1 MAANTIDSLYDELNR
16 AKKDH
21 ANNMSRIYSEARNI
35 RQPIQ
40 PIQPIQPKVNPSI
53 LGKVATLFRSKKPK
67 IEQNKAYNNASKEY
81 IEQNKAYNNASKEYI
96 AKLNALGTTMDK
108 KSEEHGIKIKNIE
121 QRIADEEKKMALEK
135 KKIAN
140 AEMNAKINPQN
151 MSSGQKGGKTRRK
164 NRRKNRRTR
173 RL

>member
-81 IEQNKAYNNASKEYI
+81 I

-108 KSEEHGIKIKNIE
+108 KSEEHGIKIKILS
-121 QRIADEEKKMALEK
+121 MLTV
-135 KKIAN
+135 
-140 AEMNAKINPQN
+140 
-151 MSSGQKGGKTRRK
+151 S
-164 NRRKNRRTR
+164 
-173 RL
+173 